1 MLINKIDIL
10 QDHVLLYCDSQS
22 TIYLV
27 KIWIFY
33 SKIKH
38 IDIKHQLVRV
48 FINSRKV
55 NLQKI
60 DTQYN
65 LTYILSMLVYVE
77 TFMFCLDLLSIK
89 SIWYIYVFEGYIKEY
104 IDKIFHMDRKKYK
117 IRWRFLM
124 CILYYISIVFFIRF
138 VYWFS
143 IASIRDFERR
153 REKRRKK
160 GKSKGF
166 VLSSLH
172 S

>member
-124 CILYYISIVFFIRF
+124 CILYYISIIFFYQICLLIFYSFYKRF
-138 VYWFS
+138 WKKK
-143 IASIRDFERR
+143 
-153 REKRRKK
+153 REKEEERQEQ
-160 GKSKGF
+160 GLCS
-166 VLSSLH
+166 
-172 S
+172 